1 MSITEAISLVAMI
14 LLAGGVAS
22 RLVELIKGARWSAR
36 AKWLLSV
43 ALSAAVGLATAWLA
57 GDVLGL
63 RLRVGIPD
71 RRAGLRLHRR
81 RLRDCQRFLRALV
94 QAAGLEGW

>member
-1 MSITEAISLVAMI
+1 MSILEAISLVAMV

-22 RLVELIKGARWSAR
+22 RLVEFIKGARWSAR
-36 AKWLLSV
+36 AKWALSIS
-43 ALSAAVGLATAWLA
+43 LSAAVGLATAWLA

-63 RLRVGIPD
+63 ASSGDPD
-71 RRAGLRLHRR
+71 RRGGLRFRRR

-94 QAAGLEGW
+94 QAAGLKGW